1 MTTNFKKHKSFRRS
15 YREDYLREFKSESA
29 ITLALNSFKILFKN
43 WKLFL
48 PLLLISVTLFTV
60 LVGLMSESTYKNFQ
74 SALDSTS
81 GAENLG
87 GFARAGLIL
96 VSAVTTGGFSAFTE
110 VSTVFLV
117 LIFIF
122 IWLTTIYFLRRLK
135 KHEHPTLREGLYNSL
150 APFVSTLIVLCAV
163 IVDLIPVFALTI
175 VYSTALKTNFLSTPF
190 YALIFLILAALLI
203 ILSLYL
209 LSRSLIALVAVSA
222 PGLYPFVAISTAN
235 KLMYSRRIHFLSRVF
250 VLFLTI
256 ALLFAVVL
264 IPTIMLDTGLK
275 AGSENLAGFPLVPI
289 VMMLMTVFSFIYSAT
304 FLYLYYRRLLNY
316 DKKELKH
323 GKSRS

>member
-235 KLMYSRRIHFLSRVF
+235 KLPPYSFSLARFCPLFDYRSSLRRRPHSDYYARHWPKSRERKPRRLPARPHCHDANDR
-250 VLFLTI
+250 LFFY
-256 ALLFAVVL
+256 LLRH
-264 IPTIMLDTGLK
+264 
-275 AGSENLAGFPLVPI
+275 FPLP
-289 VMMLMTVFSFIYSAT
+289 
-304 FLYLYYRRLLNY
+304 LLPPPT
-316 DKKELKH
+316 KL
-323 GKSRS
+323 R

>member
-1 MTTNFKKHKSFRRS
+1 MKTTYKKHKSFRRS

-74 SALDSTS
+74 TALDSANQS
-81 GAENLG
+81 SNLG
-87 GFARAGLIL
+87 SFARAGLIL

-135 KHEHPTLREGLYNSL
+135 KHEHPKLREGLYNSL
-150 APFVSTLIVLCAV
+150 APFVSTLIVLAAV
-163 IVDLIPVFALTI
+163 IVDLIPIFALTI

-190 YALIFLILAALLI
+190 YALIFLILAILLI
-203 ILSLYL
+203 VLSLYL
-209 LSRSLIALVAVSA
+209 LSRSLIALVASHLPAVSRPHA
-222 PGLYPFVAISTAN
+222 VSDPHGL
-235 KLMYSRRIHFLSRVF
+235 HLSR
-250 VLFLTI
+250 
-256 ALLFAVVL
+256 
-264 IPTIMLDTGLK
+264 
-275 AGSENLAGFPLVPI
+275 LAF
-289 VMMLMTVFSFIYSAT
+289 
-304 FLYLYYRRLLNY
+304 
-316 DKKELKH
+316 
-323 GKSRS
+323 